1 MISVSSQQNW
11 TNEETKAKS
20 RLITCP
26 RPCNLPPSL
35 HISSILNLRLF
46 TIRKWHGGNI
56 PHGILRRNILDIN
69 HSPAW
74 KRCACQEEATL
85 VQGDTGDISD
95 APMHI
100 TWTNQPQPQNS
111 PRLPLQWAGVPAVLC
126 SLSPLNTEWYPQKSF
141 HCLDGKKIRL
151 EEIMTESKWYWV

>member
-1 MISVSSQQNW
+1 MS
-11 TNEETKAKS
+11 ETA
-20 RLITCP
+20 RAL
-26 RPCNLPPSL
+26 LP
-35 HISSILNLRLF
+35 SID
-46 TIRKWHGGNI
+46 GN
-56 PHGILRRNILDIN
+56 PLDDEKEYGVRGRNILDIN

-111 PRLPLQWAGVPAVLC
+111 PR
-126 SLSPLNTEWYPQKSF
+126 
-141 HCLDGKKIRL
+141 HCLQ
-151 EEIMTESKWYWV
+151 